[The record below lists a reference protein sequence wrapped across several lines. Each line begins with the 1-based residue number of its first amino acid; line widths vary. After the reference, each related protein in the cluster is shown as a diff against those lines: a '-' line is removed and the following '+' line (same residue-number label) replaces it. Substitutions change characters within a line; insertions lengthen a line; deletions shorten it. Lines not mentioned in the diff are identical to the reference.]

1 MDQRNVQWTLL
12 VPYRETQNET
22 LPLDEESLVVGLQSL
37 GISPTHSETDGR
49 KLRYHFDKV
58 ECMAKYQMLQKALS
72 GALPPGETLMV
83 DFCKEVLAR
92 QGWRNSLAMMRN
104 VKYVQ

>member
-1 MDQRNVQWTLL
+1 MKAAINWTLL
-12 VPYRETQNET
+12 VPYRETKNET

-37 GISPTHSETDGR
+37 GIAPVFSETDGR

-58 ECMAKYQMLQKALS
+58 ECLASYQQLQKALA
-72 GALPPGETLMV
+72 GALPQGETLMV

-104 VKYVQ
+104 VQYTQ